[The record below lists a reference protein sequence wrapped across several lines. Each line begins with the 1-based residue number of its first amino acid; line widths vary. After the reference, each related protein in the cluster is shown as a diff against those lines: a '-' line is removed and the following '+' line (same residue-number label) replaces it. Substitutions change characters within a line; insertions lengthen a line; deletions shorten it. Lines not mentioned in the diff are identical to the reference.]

1 MKYAGGI
8 FQPNSKNYHKSKIIM
23 SEEKQQEATTDVKSD
38 AVETKETTAAA
49 PEADAKD
56 KAASD
61 APAATP
67 GDRGPRNRRGGGN
80 DRRRGGD
87 RRGGR
92 RNRRGGR
99 QERVRPEFDQKIVSI
114 RRVTRVMA
122 GGRRFSFSVS
132 MVIGDKKGKVG
143 VGVGKAGDTQ
153 LAIEKAVRD
162 AKKHMIVVPMDK
174 DGRIPHD
181 VHTKFA
187 SSEVMIMPAP
197 GRGLVAGSSV
207 RTVLELAGVKDVTAK
222 IFSRSKNKLNNA
234 RAAVEALKQLKNG

>member
-1 MKYAGGI
+1 
-8 FQPNSKNYHKSKIIM
+8 M
-23 SEEKQQEATTDVKSD
+23 SEEKQQEATTAVADKEVK
-38 AVETKETTAAA
+38 ATPEAAA
-49 PEADAKD
+49 TEAKEAPEK
-56 KAASD
+56 KAAPD
-61 APAATP
+61 APA
-67 GDRGPRNRRGGGN
+67 GDKPQRGPRGRRGDKN
-80 DRRRGGD
+80 

-92 RNRRGGR
+92 RGRRGGR

-153 LAIEKAVRD
+153 LAIEKAVRN
-162 AKKHMIVVPMDK
+162 AKKNMIQIPLDK

-181 VHTKFA
+181 VHTKYA
-187 SSEVMIMPAP
+187 SSEVMIIPAP

-207 RTVLELAGVKDVTAK
+207 RTVLELGGVKDVTAK

-234 RAAVEALKQLKNG
+234 RAAVEALKQLKKS

>member
-1 MKYAGGI
+1 
-8 FQPNSKNYHKSKIIM
+8 M
-23 SEEKQQEATTDVKSD
+23 SEEKQQEATTAAVPATD
-38 AVETKETTAAA
+38 AAPEATPAAAA
-49 PEADAKD
+49 PEA
-56 KAASD
+56 KAAETATD
-61 APAATP
+61 APAAAGDKP
-67 GDRGPRNRRGGGN
+67 GGDRPQRRPRRGGN
-80 DRRRGGD
+80 DRRGGQGG
-87 RRGGR
+87 RRGG
-92 RNRRGGR
+92 RRGGR
-99 QERVRPEFDQKIVSI
+99 QERPKPEFDQKIVSI

-143 VGVGKAGDTQ
+143 VGVGKTGDTK

-162 AKKHMIVVPMDK
+162 AKKNMIVVPMDAE
-174 DGRIPHD
+174 GRIPHD
-181 VHTKFA
+181 VHVKYA

-234 RAAVEALKQLKNG
+234 RAAVEALKDLKKKA

>member
-1 MKYAGGI
+1 
-8 FQPNSKNYHKSKIIM
+8 M
-23 SEEKQQEATTDVKSD
+23 SETKQQEATTGVKPD
-38 AVETKETTAAA
+38 AAVKAPAAAA
-49 PEADAKD
+49 PTTG
-56 KAASD
+56 AATD

-67 GDRGPRNRRGGGN
+67 GDRPARSPRGRRGGSS
-80 DRRRGGD
+80 D
-87 RRGGR
+87 RRGGAGAAGGR
-92 RNRRGGR
+92 RPRRGGR

-143 VGVGKAGDTQ
+143 VGIGKAGDTQ

-162 AKKHMIVVPMDK
+162 AKKNMIVVPMDK
-174 DGRIPHD
+174 EGMIPHD
-181 VHTKFA
+181 AHIKYA
-187 SSEVMIMPAP
+187 SSEVMMMPAP

-207 RTVLELAGVKDVTAK
+207 RTVLELAGVKNVTAK

-234 RAAVEALKQLKNG
+234 RAAVEALKTLKKG

>member
-1 MKYAGGI
+1 
-8 FQPNSKNYHKSKIIM
+8 M
-23 SEEKQQEATTDVKSD
+23 SEENKQEAKNEE
-38 AVETKETTAAA
+38 AVAEAVATEAKE
-49 PEADAKD
+49 
-56 KAASD
+56 ASTD
-61 APAATP
+61 APAVSE
-67 GDRGPRNRRGGGN
+67 GEKKGN
-80 DRRRGGD
+80 NGVRDN

-92 RNRRGGR
+92 RNERRNQRRPRRGNR
-99 QERVRPEFDQKIVSI
+99 RDERSRPEYDQKIVSI

-153 LAIEKAVRD
+153 LAIEKAMRN
-162 AKKHMIVVPMDK
+162 AKKNLITVPMNK
-174 DGRIPHD
+174 DHHIPHD
-181 VHTKFA
+181 VHTKYA

-234 RAAVEALKQLKNG
+234 RAAVEALKQLKNE

>member
-1 MKYAGGI
+1 
-8 FQPNSKNYHKSKIIM
+8 M
-23 SEEKQQEATTDVKSD
+23 SEEKQQEATTAVADKEVK
-38 AVETKETTAAA
+38 ATPEAAA
-49 PEADAKD
+49 TEAKEAPEK
-56 KAASD
+56 KAAPD
-61 APAATP
+61 APA
-67 GDRGPRNRRGGGN
+67 GDKPQRGPRGRRGDKN
-80 DRRRGGD
+80 

-92 RNRRGGR
+92 RGRRGGR

-153 LAIEKAVRD
+153 LAIEKAVRN
-162 AKKHMIVVPMDK
+162 AKKNMIQIPLDK
-174 DGRIPHD
+174 DGRSPHD
-181 VHTKFA
+181 VHTKYA
-187 SSEVMIMPAP
+187 SSEVMIIPAP

-207 RTVLELAGVKDVTAK
+207 RTVLELGGVKDVTAK

-234 RAAVEALKQLKNG
+234 RAAVEALKQLKKS

>member
-1 MKYAGGI
+1 MT
-8 FQPNSKNYHKSKIIM
+8 
-23 SEEKQQEATTDVKSD
+23 EKTTQQETKDKTVTVENASGNGAAEQKS
-38 AVETKETTAAA
+38 ENGKFGKPGAA
-49 PEADAKD
+49 PQREGRK
-56 KAASD
+56 KN
-61 APAATP
+61 P
-67 GDRGPRNRRGGGN
+67 RRG
-80 DRRRGGD
+80 

-92 RNRRGGR
+92 RD
-99 QERVRPEFDQKIVSI
+99 ERTRSEFDQKIVSI

-132 MVIGDKKGKVG
+132 LVAGNKKGKIG

-153 LAIEKAVRD
+153 LAIEKAFRN
-162 AKKHMIVVPMDK
+162 AKKNMVTIQMDK
-174 DGRIPHD
+174 EQHIPHD
-181 VHTKFA
+181 VSAKYA

-234 RAAVEALKQLKNG
+234 RAAVKALAELKS